1 MDKQSHIEDPRKEE
15 NPTVSALMPNNS
27 VPTVSGDWGGMMP
40 IYNSSMEDHYAE
52 KSASAKEAGV
62 LSDLLTKLKTWW
74 DDKKKLRADVSEDK
88 PEAKQASFEDPAENA
103 YWDGFVEKCAQV
115 DVNPADLVQIYVK
128 MTGRG

>member
-1 MDKQSHIEDPRKEE
+1 
-15 NPTVSALMPNNS
+15 
-27 VPTVSGDWGGMMP
+27 
-40 IYNSSMEDHYAE
+40 MEDHYAE